1 MTNLYEEQDNLQ
13 YFSLK
18 FVEFQDL
25 LCRVA
30 LQYFAEKE
38 EEGRRGPT
46 EYSIIKNQMLI
57 KVTKPT
63 PDLEDKVHTILEMLW
78 AKRTKKQLQQP
89 AKSPGRS
96 GPPARGQK
104 RRHR

>member
-1 MTNLYEEQDNLQ
+1 MTNVYEEQDNLK

-38 EEGRRGPT
+38 EEGSSGPA
-46 EYSIIKNQMLI
+46 
-57 KVTKPT
+57 
-63 PDLEDKVHTILEMLW
+63 DLEDKVHAILEMLW
-78 AKRTKKQLQQP
+78 ARRVKKQASKPKHKQSDK
-89 AKSPGRS
+89 AAR
-96 GPPARGQK
+96 ARGS
-104 RRHR
+104 RRRRQ